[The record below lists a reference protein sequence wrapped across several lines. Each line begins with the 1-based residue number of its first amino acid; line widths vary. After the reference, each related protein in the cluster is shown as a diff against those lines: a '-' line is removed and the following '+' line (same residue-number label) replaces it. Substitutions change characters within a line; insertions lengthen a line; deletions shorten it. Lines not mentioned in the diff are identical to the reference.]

1 MDFNKIKEMG
11 LEYAEKGKNA
21 ALDLAEKGRTQAK
34 IVNAQSKLYKAQ
46 RQLGAL
52 VYSLAKGNEENQPLV
67 DKYIEMI
74 ANIEQELSDLKAS
87 LEPDTVIETTFEET
101 EEAADDVTVDAAAE
115 PAEEKPE
122 DNEAK
127 TCPQCG
133 APVSDDALFVLQQ
146 VRRTAVTGLRRAV
159 SPGGM
164 PPFVVN
170 EMKILPQKAGKCACT
185 LAFRQILRYNLN
197 LFADVFGMRKGDAPC
212 RTGRR
217 GNTIR
222 RKTSWR
228 SSAS

>member
-87 LEPDTVIETTFEET
+87 LEPTRPRPAPSAAHPSRTTRCSAT
-101 EEAADDVTVDAAAE
+101 SAAHSCKRKS
-115 PAEEKPE
+115 P
-122 DNEAK
+122 
-127 TCPQCG
+127 
-133 APVSDDALFVLQQ
+133 
-146 VRRTAVTGLRRAV
+146 RRAV
-159 SPGGM
+159 SPGG
-164 PPFVVN
+164 
-170 EMKILPQKAGKCACT
+170 
-185 LAFRQILRYNLN
+185 
-197 LFADVFGMRKGDAPC
+197 C
-212 RTGRR
+212 RLLL
-217 GNTIR
+217 
-222 RKTSWR
+222 
-228 SSAS
+228 

>member
-34 IVNAQSKLYKAQ
+34 IVNAQGKLYKAQ

-101 EEAADDVTVDAAAE
+101 EEVTDDVTADAAAE

-122 DNEAK
+122 DDEAK

-133 APVSDDALFVLQQ
+133 APVSDDRSEE
-146 VRRTAVTGLRRAV
+146 RRVGKECRSRW
-159 SPGGM
+159 SP
-164 PPFVVN
+164 
-170 EMKILPQKAGKCACT
+170 
-185 LAFRQILRYNLN
+185 YH
-197 LFADVFGMRKGDAPC
+197 
-212 RTGRR
+212 
-217 GNTIR
+217 
-222 RKTSWR
+222 
-228 SSAS
+228 

>member
-101 EEAADDVTVDAAAE
+101 EEAAADVTADAAAE

-122 DNEAK
+122 DNEAR
-127 TCPQCG
+127 P
-133 APVSDDALFVLQQ
+133 APSAA
-146 VRRTAVTGLRRAV
+146 RPSRTTRCSATSAAHSCKRKSPRRAV
-159 SPGGM
+159 SPGG
-164 PPFVVN
+164 
-170 EMKILPQKAGKCACT
+170 
-185 LAFRQILRYNLN
+185 
-197 LFADVFGMRKGDAPC
+197 C
-212 RTGRR
+212 RLLL
-217 GNTIR
+217 
-222 RKTSWR
+222 
-228 SSAS
+228 

>member
-87 LEPDTVIETTFEET
+87 LEPDTVIETTFEDT
-101 EEAADDVTVDAAAE
+101 EEAADDVTADAAAGQDL
-115 PAEEKPE
+115 P
-122 DNEAK
+122 
-127 TCPQCG
+127 
-133 APVSDDALFVLQQ
+133 PVRRTRLGRRAVLQQ
-146 VRRTAVTGLRRAV
+146 VRRTAVSEKAHAGRC
-159 SPGGM
+159 
-164 PPFVVN
+164 PP
-170 EMKILPQKAGKCACT
+170 
-185 LAFRQILRYNLN
+185 
-197 LFADVFGMRKGDAPC
+197 GDAAFC
-212 RTGRR
+212 CE
-217 GNTIR
+217 
-222 RKTSWR
+222 
-228 SSAS
+228 

>member
-87 LEPDTVIETTFEET
+87 LEPDTVIETTFEDT
-101 EEAADDVTVDAAAE
+101 EEAAADVTADTAADPPRKSPRTTRPR
-115 PAEEKPE
+115 PAPS
-122 DNEAK
+122 AAR
-127 TCPQCG
+127 P
-133 APVSDDALFVLQQ
+133 S
-146 VRRTAVTGLRRAV
+146 RTTRCSATSAAHSCKRKSPRRAV
-159 SPGGM
+159 SPGG
-164 PPFVVN
+164 
-170 EMKILPQKAGKCACT
+170 
-185 LAFRQILRYNLN
+185 
-197 LFADVFGMRKGDAPC
+197 C
-212 RTGRR
+212 RLLL
-217 GNTIR
+217 
-222 RKTSWR
+222 
-228 SSAS
+228 

>member
-34 IVNAQSKLYKAQ
+34 IVNAQSQLYKAQ

-101 EEAADDVTVDAAAE
+101 EEAAADVTADAAAE
-115 PAEEKPE
+115 PAEAKPE

-127 TCPQCG
+127 TCPR
-133 APVSDDALFVLQQ
+133 
-146 VRRTAVTGLRRAV
+146 VRRARSRTTRCSATSAVHSCKRKSPRRAV

-164 PPFVVN
+164 PPFSC
-170 EMKILPQKAGKCACT
+170 E
-185 LAFRQILRYNLN
+185 
-197 LFADVFGMRKGDAPC
+197 
-212 RTGRR
+212 
-217 GNTIR
+217 
-222 RKTSWR
+222 
-228 SSAS
+228 

>member
-11 LEYAEKGKNA
+11 LEYAEKGRNA

-101 EEAADDVTVDAAAE
+101 EEAADDVTADAAAE
-115 PAEEKPE
+115 PAEPAEAKPE
-122 DNEAK
+122 DDEAK

-133 APVSDDALFVLQQ
+133 APVSDDALFCEQ
-146 VRRTAVTGLRRAV
+146 VRRTAVSEKAHAGRC
-159 SPGGM
+159 
-164 PPFVVN
+164 PP
-170 EMKILPQKAGKCACT
+170 
-185 LAFRQILRYNLN
+185 
-197 LFADVFGMRKGDAPC
+197 GDAAFC
-212 RTGRR
+212 CE
-217 GNTIR
+217 
-222 RKTSWR
+222 
-228 SSAS
+228 